1 LYISNTKLN
10 TELLS
15 SDKEK
20 LSPSGKNNVRRD
32 WSISHDEKSF
42 SALATKNSGIIASPF
57 GTDKSTFGKNLS
69 ATFHDKTPLKL
80 KENMN

>member
-10 TELLS
+10 TELLP

-42 SALATKNSGIIASPF
+42 STLATKNSGIIASPF

-69 ATFHDKTPLKL
+69 DNFQDKTPLKF
-80 KENMN
+80 KENIN

>member
-1 LYISNTKLN
+1 LF
-10 TELLS
+10 S

-20 LSPSGKNNVRRD
+20 LSPSGKTIRRD

-80 KENMN
+80 KENIN